1 MPHLKLY
8 VAPHTCAKVPTIA
21 LEEIGVPFETELVRT
36 SINQQNSPEYLKL
49 NPRGKVP
56 LLMVDGEPLSE
67 NVAIQHWLNT
77 TYPEANLLPK
87 TTSVFEASRQLGDIS
102 FFSATV
108 HPFVTRIAM
117 PMKFIPDAAQS
128 FEIVR
133 PVATE
138 GMKKLLAIVE
148 TRLEDGPW
156 WYGEAWSSV
165 DSYLFW
171 VWSRITGVGFPQ
183 DDFPRIRAH
192 YDRML
197 ERPAV
202 QRAQAREAED
212 IATMEAEGV
221 YKPPK

>member
-1 MPHLKLY
+1 MTHLKLF

-36 SINQQNSPEYLKL
+36 SENQQNSPEYLRL

-56 LLMVDGEPLSE
+56 LLLVDGEPLSE
-67 NVAIQHWLNT
+67 NVAIQYWLNT

-87 TTSVFEASRQLGDIS
+87 PKSALEASRQLGDIS
-102 FFSATV
+102 FFSATL

-117 PMKFIPDAAQS
+117 PMKFIPDAKQS

-133 PVATE
+133 PVATD
-138 GMKKLLAIVE
+138 GMKKMLGTVE
-148 TRLEDGPW
+148 TRLNDGPW
-156 WYGEAWSSV
+156 WYGDAWSSV
-165 DSYLFW
+165 DAYLFW

-183 DDFPRIRAH
+183 EDFPNIRKHSA
-192 YDRML
+192 MMM

-202 QRAQAREAED
+202 QRALAREAAD
-212 IATMEAEGV
+212 IATLEAEGI
-221 YKPPK
+221 YKAPK